1 MRRMIGGDRVKMS
14 RMIFT
19 MGWLALTRTRRI

>member
-14 RMIFT
+14 RMMFA